1 MMLMVNRI
9 ECGWSITMLSDR
21 SYCTVLQTQTH
32 THTSGKISN
41 KTLQMNDYRAL
52 STFILAA
59 C

>member
-32 THTSGKISN
+32 TQTSGKISN
-41 KTLQMNDYRAL
+41 KN
-52 STFILAA
+52 AA
-59 C
+59 NE